1 MIRRKYQKDREIL
14 MGELVARNR
23 KAMILSIELVGLSK
37 VADHVIYEVV
47 VLDAGKEK
55 TVPVIAIDVTQ
66 ALAKLETYID
76 SGIPEAT
83 MRWMLG
89 NERNINL

>member
-1 MIRRKYQKDREIL
+1 
-14 MGELVARNR
+14 
-23 KAMILSIELVGLSK
+23 
-37 VADHVIYEVV
+37 VV
-47 VLDAGKEK
+47 VLDSGKEK